1 MQDETQTSESVDDG
15 WLPFRQVTGY
25 TTGAMEKLIT
35 VLLLAGSATLAGTV
49 LYPATGHRNLGPNLT
64 GRSQARSMVITRE
77 GIVASEQPLASE
89 AGAQILARG
98 GSAADA
104 AIAANAVV
112 GVIEPMMNG
121 MGGDLFV
128 MDWDAKTGHL
138 AGLNSSGWAPEKL
151 TPALLRQKGFDEMP
165 ELGIYTVTVPGVV
178 KGWWALHQKFGR
190 LPWSELFKPAVYLA
204 KNGFPVAEW
213 DAAYW
218 HALKPKLEGDANAR
232 QVYLIDG
239 ETPAVGEV
247 FRNPDYAKALAL
259 VAEKGPEA
267 FYNGPIS
274 SAILGTSQ
282 RLGGVMT
289 AEDLGEYEPQWVP
302 PISTTYRGW
311 TVYEMPPNSQGMAAL
326 EMLNIMERFP
336 IGEWGFDNVQSF
348 HVKIEAQKL
357 AYTDLRRYV
366 GDPRFAKVPVSG
378 IISKQYAAERARLIK
393 MDHAN
398 CEAEP
403 GNPAKYGTDTMY
415 LTAVDSDGDIV
426 SLIQSLYSGFGSGVV
441 VDHYGFALQNRGAL
455 FVLDPRS
462 PDVLAPHK
470 RPFHTIIPAF
480 MQKGDLHIGFGIMGG
495 LNQAQAHA
503 QFVSDIVDDGMN
515 IQQGL
520 EAPRFTKMDFSGCD
534 VMIEDRVPPVIREE
548 LMAKGHKLNVLG
560 DFASAVGGGQAVMH
574 NSATGVNYGAS
585 DPRKDGAAI
594 PQPGPYFK

>member
-1 MQDETQTSESVDDG
+1 MD
-15 WLPFRQVTGY
+15 
-25 TTGAMEKLIT
+25 KLIT
-35 VLLLAGSATLAGTV
+35 ASLLAISATLISAV
-49 LYPATGHRNLGPNLT
+49 LYPASTHRNTGPNLA
-64 GRSQARSMVITRE
+64 GRSQGRSMVITKE
-77 GIVASEQPLASE
+77 GIVASEQPLASQ

-128 MDWDAKTGHL
+128 MDWDAKTGRL

-151 TPALLRQKGFDEMP
+151 TPALLREKGFKEMP
-165 ELGIYTVTVPGVV
+165 GLGIYTVTVPGVV
-178 KGWWALHQKFGR
+178 RGWWALHEKFGK
-190 LPWSELFKPAVYLA
+190 LPWAELFQPAIYLA
-204 KNGFPVAEW
+204 KTGFPLAEW

-218 HALKPKLEGDANAR
+218 HALKPKLESNANAR
-232 QVYLIDG
+232 QVYLING
-239 ETPAVGEV
+239 ESPAVGEV
-247 FRNPDYAKALAL
+247 FRNPEYAQALTL

-267 FYNGPIS
+267 FYAGPIAK
-274 SAILGTSQ
+274 AILETSNS
-282 RLGGVMT
+282 LGGVLEP
-289 AEDLGEYEPQWVP
+289 EDLRDYKPQWVQ

-326 EMLNIMERFP
+326 EMLNIMDLFP
-336 IGEWGFDNVQSF
+336 LGDYGFDSAQSF
-348 HVKIEAQKL
+348 HIKIEAQKL

-366 GDPRFAKVPVSG
+366 GDPRFAKIPVSG
-378 IISKQYAAERARLIK
+378 IISKKYAAERAALIN

-398 CEAEP
+398 CQAEP
-403 GNPAKYGTDTMY
+403 GNPFKYETDTMY
-415 LTAVDSDGDIV
+415 LATVDRDGNVV

-441 VDHYGFALQNRGAL
+441 VDRYGFALQNRGAL
-455 FVLDPRS
+455 FVLDPES

-503 QFVSDIVDDGMN
+503 QFVSDIADDGMN
-515 IQQGL
+515 LQQAL

-534 VMIEDRVPPVIREE
+534 VMIEDRAPVAVRQE
-548 LMAKGHKLNVLG
+548 LTAKGHKLELLG
-560 DFASAVGGGQAVMH
+560 DFASAVGGGQAVMRD
-574 NSATGVNYGAS
+574 SATGVNYGAS

-594 PQPGPYFK
+594 PEPGPYFKK